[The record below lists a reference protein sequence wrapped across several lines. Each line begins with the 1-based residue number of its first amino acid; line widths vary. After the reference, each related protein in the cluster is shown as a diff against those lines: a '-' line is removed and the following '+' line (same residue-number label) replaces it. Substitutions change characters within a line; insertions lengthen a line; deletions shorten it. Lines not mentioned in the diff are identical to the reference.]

1 MKIEV
6 RLFATLRN
14 GRKKTLNIEVDRD
27 SPVIEILELLD
38 IRQEDVALLLVNG
51 RDRDLDTLLVEGDV
65 LSLFP
70 PVGGG

>member
-14 GRKKTLNIEVDRD
+14 GRKKTLNIEVDQD